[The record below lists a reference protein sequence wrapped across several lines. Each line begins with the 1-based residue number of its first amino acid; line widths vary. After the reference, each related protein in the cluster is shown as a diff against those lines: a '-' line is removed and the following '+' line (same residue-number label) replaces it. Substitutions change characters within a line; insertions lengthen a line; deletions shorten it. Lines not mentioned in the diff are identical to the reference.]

1 MRIATF
7 QFSHIKGS
15 RTQRGSEE
23 HANGVFEIAKFWL
36 GHPRPENI
44 FLPDVLAIVEHV
56 PSKRFFVGAL
66 IAVSDFLRPIC
77 LHNRIINLKEKLGGA
92 VIHFCPLDDPLR
104 HDLLFSY
111 ALKTQRYDSL
121 THGLP
126 CQNCKTLLQGDKSGR
141 GGPKFLSACAEYCA
155 VNGLLPD
162 EQTLKHSQDQSV
174 NLKLVRNYNQY
185 MALLENYRDMSEKC
199 ITAFENG
206 NLYEIETLYWEV
218 IYFFHTYGLRPEC
231 NRYF

>member
-1 MRIATF
+1 MHIATF

-15 RTQRGSEE
+15 RAQRGSEE

-44 FLPDVLAIVEHV
+44 FLPDVLAIFEHV
-56 PSKRFFVGAL
+56 PSKRFFAGAL
-66 IAVSDFLRPIC
+66 IVVSDFLRPIC
-77 LHNRIINLKEKLGGA
+77 LHNRIINLKEKLGGT

-104 HDLLFSY
+104 HDLLFSF

-126 CQNCKTLLQGDKSGR
+126 CQNCKTLLQGDKSGS
-141 GGPKFLSACAEYCA
+141 GGPKFLSVCAEYCA

-174 NLKLVRNYNQY
+174 NLKLVRNYNQC

-206 NLYEIETLYWEV
+206 NLY
-218 IYFFHTYGLRPEC
+218 RK
-231 NRYF
+231 

>member
-1 MRIATF
+1 MLITQISQILRIATF
-7 QFSHIKGS
+7 QFSHIKG
-15 RTQRGSEE
+15 RRAQRGSEE

-44 FLPDVLAIVEHV
+44 FLPDVLAIFEHV
-56 PSKRFFVGAL
+56 PSKRFFAGAL

-141 GGPKFLSACAEYCA
+141 RGPKFLSACAEYCV

-162 EQTLKHSQDQSV
+162 EQTLKHSQDQSI
-174 NLKLVRNYNQY
+174 NLKLVRNYNQC

-206 NLYEIETLYWEV
+206 NLYEMEKLY
-218 IYFFHTYGLRPEC
+218 
-231 NRYF
+231 